1 MTAAAPSIATRPAA
15 GVLRS
20 PVGAAIVALLL
31 AVLAL
36 TAIASPAVAAPPS
49 AADRQAVEREVESRL
64 MCVTCNT
71 PLEQSEATQAN
82 RERDEIERLAA
93 RGLSAD
99 QVVDRMVAIYG
110 ENVLIDPPDDT
121 VRLLRWLLPTLGALV
136 AAGLLTVL
144 VRRWRRRRDQA
155 DAAAP
160 PAGDPDGPAGDGPLD
175 PTAPSPT
182 PPTDADQQRL
192 DADLARYR

>member
-1 MTAAAPSIATRPAA
+1 MTVAAPSIVARPAA
-15 GVLRS
+15 GGLRS

-36 TAIASPAVAAPPS
+36 AAIASPAVAAPSP
-49 AADRQAVEREVESRL
+49 ADRQAIEREVESRL

-93 RGLSAD
+93 QGLSAD

-110 ENVLIDPPDDT
+110 ENILIDPPDDT
-121 VRLLRWLLPTLGALV
+121 VRLLRWLLPALGALL

-155 DAAAP
+155 DAAATP
-160 PAGDPDGPAGDGPLD
+160 TSDPDGPGGDGPADAAD
-175 PTAPSPT
+175 PAPT
-182 PPTDADQQRL
+182 PPTDVDQQRL